1 MDTDKFQKNLDVTI
15 ENIKS
20 YVDLRVELFKLII
33 FEKTAKGLVKLFTLI
48 VLVFVVFFVMLFL
61 SLGFVRWY
69 EDSGGVATQGYLVV
83 ALFYM
88 LIGIIIFLARK
99 RIFIKTIFKGFSD
112 TAFEEEEEKELLQ
125 SGKMKKKNEKD

>member
-20 YVDLRVELFKLII
+20 YIDLRVELFKLII

-69 EDSGGVATQGYLVV
+69 EDSGGVAAQGYLVV

-99 RIFIKTIFKGFSD
+99 KLFIKTIFRAFSD
-112 TAFEEEEEKELLQ
+112 TAFEDEEKELLE
-125 SGKMKKKNEKD
+125 SGKKKKNHEKD